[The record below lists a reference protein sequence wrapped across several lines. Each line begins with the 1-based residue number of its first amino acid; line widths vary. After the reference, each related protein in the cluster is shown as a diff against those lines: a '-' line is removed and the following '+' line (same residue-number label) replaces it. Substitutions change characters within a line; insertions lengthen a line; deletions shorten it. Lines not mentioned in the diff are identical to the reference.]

1 MDRLKMKL
9 LAVFTP
15 VLRLF
20 SAFVVTRFDR
30 EGHSHLFILDA
41 RYVDIVVAQTS
52 VESTAG
58 LGGWA

>member
-1 MDRLKMKL
+1 MKL

-30 EGHSHLFILDA
+30 EGHSHLFILNA